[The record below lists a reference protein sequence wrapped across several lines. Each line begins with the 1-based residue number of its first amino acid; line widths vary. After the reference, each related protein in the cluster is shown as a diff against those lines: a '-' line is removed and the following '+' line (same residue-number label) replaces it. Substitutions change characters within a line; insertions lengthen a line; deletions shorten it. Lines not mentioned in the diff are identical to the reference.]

1 MPTSASPTPE
11 TPAFL
16 TNLFN
21 TIDGMNARA
30 YAEFFTETATWRFN
44 NQPPSEGRNA
54 IAATAQTVFDV
65 IDSIKHDVLQVWQTP
80 DGFIVRGDVTYHRKD
95 KKIIV
100 LPFASF
106 YTMENDQ
113 ITYYQSY
120 MDGAPLFDGL
130 GA

>member
-1 MPTSASPTPE
+1 MDSASPTAE

-16 TNLFN
+16 ADLFA
-21 TIDGMNARA
+21 TIDQMDAHG
-30 YAEFFTETATWRFN
+30 YADFFTSDATWRFN
-44 NQPPSEGRNA
+44 NLPPSNGHEA

-65 IDSIKHDVLQVWQTP
+65 INAIKHDVVQVWQTP

-95 KKIIV
+95 GKIIV

-106 YTMENDQ
+106 YTIKNDK

-120 MDGAPLFDGL
+120 MDGAPLFEGL